1 MKDVMHPMRR
11 FLGLDP
17 DSDPLDILGV
27 SVAEIDEESIRTALK
42 ERESQIADHP
52 DGESD
57 EAWEARAESW
67 GRKVPYMYKLAQSLL
82 SDTIQEI
89 SNNPVRASS
98 PRRVHSSADEVLKV

>member
-1 MKDVMHPMRR
+1 MRQPIEAQLMTQAR
-11 FLGLDP
+11 QGGEGWGRRL
-17 DSDPLDILGV
+17 
-27 SVAEIDEESIRTALK
+27 R
-42 ERESQIADHP
+42 ERLREQVP
-52 DGESD
+52 REDGESD

-98 PRRVHSSADEVLKV
+98 PRRVHSSADEILKV